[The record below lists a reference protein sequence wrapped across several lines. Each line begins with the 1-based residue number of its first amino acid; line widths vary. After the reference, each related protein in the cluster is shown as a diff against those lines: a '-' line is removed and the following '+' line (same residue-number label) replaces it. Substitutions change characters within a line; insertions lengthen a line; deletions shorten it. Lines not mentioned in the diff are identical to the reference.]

1 MTRAVNV
8 APGTLDRRRFLTATA
23 TAAGGLL
30 IGFTLP
36 SRGTAQQSAGPA
48 NLNAFVRIGAD
59 DVVTLIIHKPENGQG
74 TVTSLSM
81 LLAEELECDWERI
94 RWEFAPID
102 RVYGFPL
109 QGTFGSMGVRTSWQ
123 PLSQAGATARQML
136 VRAAADRWT
145 VAPSDCRAENGTVL
159 NVATGAHFTYGELAA
174 AAATLP
180 VPENVALKPAS
191 ERRLIGTP
199 TKRLDTP
206 LKVTGRAT
214 YGIDVRVE
222 DMAFAVVARPPVP
235 GGRVASFAEGAARN
249 VPGVI
254 DVVEIPEGVAVVAEN
269 TWAAMEGRKALEI
282 TWDDGPN
289 ANLSSRGIREM
300 LAALAD
306 QPGAVARDQGDAA
319 SALESAA
326 VRIAAVY
333 EAPYLAHAPMEPP
346 NTTADVRR
354 DRAELWSGSQ
364 IPGLA
369 HGNAVT
375 ASGLDASQVRFH
387 TMYIGGGFGSR
398 GGGPVYTEAVAISK
412 AIGRPVNLVYSRE
425 DDIEHDRFR
434 PASYARLEAALDA
447 EGWPTAWTG
456 RVACQSFVGLQ
467 NGVDREG
474 VAGLAD
480 IHYAIPNVHVE
491 YHPPQID
498 VPTNYWRSVGHSQN
512 TYFAEAFLDELA
524 AASGKDPVAFRRR
537 LLADDPRLL
546 GVLDLAA
553 ERSGWNSPPPAGR
566 TRGVAVTNCFGSYNA
581 QVAEVSIENGRVR
594 VHRVTCAIDCGQV
607 VNPAGVVQQM
617 QSGIVYGLSA
627 ALKGE
632 ITLDRGR
639 VQQTNFHQYDVLR
652 MDEMPAV
659 DVHIVASDQAPGG
672 IGEVGTPA
680 IAPAVVNAV
689 FRATGRPIRKLPIR
703 PEDLA

>member
-1 MTRAVNV
+1 MTAISKL
-8 APGTLDRRRFLTATA
+8 TRRDFLKSSSF
-23 TAAGGLL
+23 AAGGLVL
-30 IGFTLP
+30 GFTLP
-36 SRGTAQQSAGPA
+36 SRAEAQANEVTVRE
-48 NLNAFVRIGAD
+48 NLNAFVRIGPD

-81 LLAEELECDWERI
+81 LLAEELECDWARI

-123 PLSQAGATARQML
+123 PLRQAGAAAREML
-136 VRAAADRWT
+136 VQAAANRWNT
-145 VAPSDCRAENGTVL
+145 ATSNCRAENQTIVSLSSGERL
-159 NVATGAHFTYGELAA
+159 RYGDLVVEAA
-174 AAATLP
+174 ALP
-180 VPENVALKPAS
+180 VPENVPLKPAS

-206 LKVTGRAT
+206 LKVTGRAN
-214 YGIDVRVE
+214 YGIDVRVPN
-222 DMAFAVVARPPVP
+222 MAFAMVARPPVP
-235 GGRVASFAEGAARN
+235 GATRISFDDGAARN
-249 VPGVI
+249 VAGVL
-254 DVVEIPEGVAVVAEN
+254 DVVEIPEGIAVVARN

-282 TWDDGPN
+282 EWDEGPN
-289 ANLSSRGIREM
+289 SNLSSTGIREM

-306 QPGAVARDQGDAA
+306 QPGAVARDAGNST
-319 SALESAA
+319 SALENAA
-326 VRIAAVY
+326 RRISAVY

-346 NTTADVRR
+346 NTTADVRA

-369 HGNAVT
+369 HSNAVT
-375 ASGLDASQVRFH
+375 AAGLDPSRVEFH

-398 GGGPVYTEAVAISK
+398 GGGPVYTEAVGISK
-412 AIGRPVNLVYSRE
+412 AIGRPVNLIYTRE
-425 DDIEHDRFR
+425 DDIQYDRFR
-434 PASYARLEAALDA
+434 PTSYARLEAGLDA
-447 EGWPTAWTG
+447 DGWPTAWTG

-491 YHPPQID
+491 YHPPEID

-524 AASGKDPVAFRRR
+524 AATGKDPVEFRRR
-537 LLADDPRLL
+537 LLADDARLL
-546 GVLDLAA
+546 GVLELAA
-553 ERSGWNSPPPAGR
+553 DRSGWGSPPPEGR
-566 TRGVAVTNCFGSYNA
+566 TRGIAVTNCFGSYNA
-581 QVAEVSIENGRVR
+581 QVAEVSIDNGRVR
-594 VHRVTCAIDCGQV
+594 IHRVTCAIDCGEV

-632 ITLDRGR
+632 ITLENGR

-652 MDEMPAV
+652 IDEMPVV
-659 DVHIVASDQAPGG
+659 DVHIVESSEAPGG

-680 IAPAVVNAV
+680 IAPAVVNAL
-689 FRATGRPIRKLPIR
+689 RAATGRPIRKLPIR
-703 PEDLA
+703 PSDLA